1 LTNLSATT
9 ANNAV
14 VKRSATGEVD
24 ATAYQIDGSQILD
37 VDGTDTVLKTTAGGV
52 LLRGEG
58 ATPVLETG
66 GAVQV
71 GDIANVDNSTFQD
84 ASSYSAN
91 TSKLASTWIYTNFL
105 EAATEKG
112 ASSTGIGLGAGGGFT
127 ESAADTIINVTDGV
141 VRTVVN
147 SSGLTVSS
155 GDVTVS
161 SGNLTMTS
169 GYVQTTN
176 LTTGGSATAGTVTG
190 NWTLTVGSRF
200 EATYADIAEYYEA
213 DHTYE
218 VGTVL
223 VFGGEK
229 EVTGCTEHKSTRVAG
244 VVSNTAAFTMNQDC
258 PGIATCI
265 ALVGRVPVKVIG
277 KVEKGDILVTSAVPG
292 YAVVDNDPKV
302 GTIIG
307 RAIGIKD
314 DADKGVVEAL
324 VGK

>member
-1 LTNLSATT
+1 LSATT
-9 ANNAV
+9 SNNSV

-58 ATPVLETG
+58 ASNPVLETG

-71 GDIANVDNSTFQD
+71 GDIANVANSTFQN

-105 EAATEKG
+105 EAATEKD
-112 ASSTGIGLGAGGGFT
+112 ATSTGIGLGAGGGFA
-127 ESAADTIINVTDGV
+127 ESAADAIVAVSNGNVKVVIND
-141 VRTVVN
+141 
-147 SSGLTVSS
+147 SGLEVAAGS
-155 GDVTVS
+155 
-161 SGNLTMTS
+161 
-169 GYVQTTN
+169 YVKTN
-176 LTTGGSATAGTVTG
+176 TITTGASGTAGTITG
-190 NWTLTVGSRF
+190 NWSLTVGSRF

-229 EVTGCTEHKSTRVAG
+229 EVTGCTEHRSTKVAG
-244 VVSNTAAFTMNQDC
+244 VVSNNAAFTMNQDC
-258 PGIATCI
+258 PGIAACI
-265 ALVGRVPVKVIG
+265 ALVGRVPVNVIG
-277 KVEKGDILVTSAVPG
+277 QVSKGDMLVASAVPG
-292 YAVVDNDPKV
+292 YAIVDNDPKV
-302 GTIIG
+302 GSVIG
-307 RAIGIKD
+307 KAIEDKID
-314 DADKGVVEAL
+314 NDKGVVETL